1 MSRPILP
8 CLCVMLAFAA
18 LPTLVSADTG
28 REIIAA
34 SGVHGGLVVHV
45 HCEDGTLTASLG
57 KDERFLVQGLDVSK
71 TNVERARR
79 RVRSLGRYGRMSI
92 DTFAGAHLPYV
103 DNLVNLVVAEN
114 LRDVS
119 MDEVMRVLAPLGV
132 AYVNG
137 KKTVKPWPEEIDE
150 WTHYLHGPDNNAV
163 AQDTVIGPPAH
174 VQWIAPP
181 KWSRNHES
189 HPGTFGAVSSRGRL
203 FYVQDEGP
211 IGIVD
216 KRFPGSFSLNA
227 RDAFNGVMLWKR
239 NMNSWYDTGV
249 HWQRVPQQLNMRLVA
264 IGDRLFVTMGIGE
277 RVSMLDAAT
286 GETLGALENTEDTSE
301 ILYNDGVMVVLR
313 KPPVVA
319 RRMEPTAGAISA
331 IDVKTNRLLWE
342 RGGIPQALSLASKS
356 DSVYFVLDDHAT
368 CVGLRDGKE
377 RWRVPFSFAR
387 QGHFPN
393 AMGIILAGED
403 VVVMLKTGLITALSA
418 ESGERLWEQEFKA
431 AKSEIFASPQDAF
444 IVDGLVWPSLRG
456 VGYDLLTGEKARTTD
471 RRVIGGHHHRC
482 HLRKATTKYILGSQN
497 GIEFF
502 DVQGKKPS
510 QICNTFR
517 GSCRLG
523 VVPCNGL
530 LYLPPNSCKCFI
542 EAQMHG
548 FLAIASQRQPA
559 NNANAGSTRKR
570 LEQGPAFDQP
580 LGVEAATDDWPT
592 YRNDAKR
599 SGIAGTELQTDLTNT
614 WTVSLGTRIT
624 PPVAVGSRV
633 YLSFPER
640 HAVVCLDS
648 RSGKKLWE
656 HTAGARID
664 SPPTYYRG
672 TLLFGST
679 DGWVY
684 SITADQGV
692 LRWRY
697 RCAPEER
704 LMGANEQLESLW
716 PVSGSILVQNDIAY
730 AAAGRCSMV
739 DGGIYLYAFN
749 PVDGRVLHH
758 TVETDPGII
767 DPEGGATAYYT
778 AGVLGDILVGD
789 GEHVYLRHRKF
800 DRELVK
806 RPDNHIPPTAVRH
819 LLNTGLRLYASAGF
833 TDTDMHHR
841 TYWAVGENFGSLLA
855 FDSKTTYGTR
865 VYNARMRWSP
875 RFDPATTGCLVYAA
889 ATAGWKGEG
898 KIERKTFEEF
908 FPGMNTTEY
917 TWSQSVPILVRAMLV
932 ARDVVFVAGPPDVV
946 DSDDPLGALRG
957 RLGGVIKVVSATD
970 GEDVSQ
976 LALPR
981 PPIFDGMAAAAGRLY
996 ISCSDGSLVSMGASD
1011 D

>member
-1 MSRPILP
+1 VTALKRVSVVFIGLI
-8 CLCVMLAFAA
+8 AFQTAA
-18 LPTLVSADTG
+18 KAERG
-28 REIIAA
+28 REIVDA
-34 SGVHGGLVVHV
+34 SGVQGGLIVHI
-45 HCEDGTLTASLG
+45 HCGDGTLTASLG
-57 KDERFLVQGLDVSK
+57 KDERLLVQGLDVSR
-71 TNVERARR
+71 TNVERSRR
-79 RVRSLGRYGRMSI
+79 HVRSLGRYGRVSI

-103 DNLVNLVVAEN
+103 DNLVNLVVADE
-114 LRDVS
+114 LRDVP

-132 AYVNG
+132 AYING
-137 KKTVKPWPEEIDE
+137 KKTVKPWPREIDE

-163 AQDTVIGPPAH
+163 AQDTMIGPPTH
-174 VQWIAPP
+174 IQWVAPP
-181 KWSRNHES
+181 KWSRHHES
-189 HPGTFGAVSSRGRL
+189 RPSTFGAVSSQGRL

-216 KRFPGSFSLNA
+216 KRFPDSFSLNA

-239 NMNSWYDTGV
+239 SMNSWYDTAV
-249 HWQRVPQQLNMRLVA
+249 HWQRVPQQLNRRLVA

-286 GETLGALENTEDTSE
+286 GETLGAFENTEDTSE
-301 ILYNDGVMVVLR
+301 ILHNDGVLVVLR
-313 KPPVVA
+313 KPPIVA

-356 DSVYFVLDDHAT
+356 DNVYFVLDDHAT
-368 CVGLRDGKE
+368 CVSLRDGKE

-387 QGHFPN
+387 QGHFPDN
-393 AMGIILAGED
+393 MGIILAGED
-403 VVVMLKTGLITALSA
+403 VVVMLNTGLITAFSA
-418 ESGERLWEQEFKA
+418 ESGERLWEQEFRA
-431 AKSEIFASPQDAF
+431 ARSEIFASPQDAF
-444 IVDGLVWPSLRG
+444 IIDGLVWPSLQG

-542 EAQMHG
+542 EAQLHG
-548 FLAIASQRQPA
+548 FYALASRRQPA
-559 NNANAGSTRKR
+559 TNAGSTRKR
-570 LEQGPAFDQP
+570 LEHGAASGQP
-580 LGVEAATDDWPT
+580 LGPNATADDWPA

-599 SGIAGTELQTDLTNT
+599 SGIARTELQTDLTST

-633 YLSFPER
+633 YLSLPER

-656 HTAGARID
+656 YTGGARID

-672 TLLFGST
+672 TLLFGSA

-704 LMGANEQLESLW
+704 LMGTNEQLESLW
-716 PVSGSILVQNDIAY
+716 PVSGSILVQNDTAY

-739 DGGIYLYAFN
+739 DGGIYLYALN

-778 AGVLGDILVGD
+778 SGVLGDILVGD
-789 GEHVYLRHRKF
+789 GQHVYLRHRKF
-800 DRELVK
+800 DRALVK
-806 RPDNHIPPTAVRH
+806 QPDNHVPPTGVRH
-819 LLNTGLRLYASAGF
+819 VLNTGVRLYASAGF
-833 TDTDMHHR
+833 MDTDMHHR
-841 TYWAVGENFGSLLA
+841 SYWAVGENFGSMMA
-855 FDSKTTYGTR
+855 FDSETTYGVK
-865 VYNARMRWSP
+865 VYNMRRGWSP
-875 RFDPATTGCLVYAA
+875 RFDPATTGCLLYAA
-889 ATAGWKGEG
+889 PTAEWEGEG
-898 KIERKTFEEF
+898 QPERKSFEEF
-908 FPGMNTTEY
+908 FPGMNTTY
-917 TWSQSVPILVRAMLV
+917 RWSTSVPVTVRAMTV
-932 ARDVVFVAGPPDVV
+932 AQNTVFVAGPPDVV
-946 DSDDPLGALRG
+946 DEDDPLGAIEG
-957 RLGGVIKVVSATD
+957 RKGGVIKAINRID
-970 GEDVSQ
+970 GEEVSH
-976 LALPR
+976 LALPA
-981 PPIFDGMAAAAGRLY
+981 PPIFDGMAIATGRLLV
-996 ISCSDGSLVSMGASD
+996 SCSDGSLVSMID
-1011 D
+1011 H